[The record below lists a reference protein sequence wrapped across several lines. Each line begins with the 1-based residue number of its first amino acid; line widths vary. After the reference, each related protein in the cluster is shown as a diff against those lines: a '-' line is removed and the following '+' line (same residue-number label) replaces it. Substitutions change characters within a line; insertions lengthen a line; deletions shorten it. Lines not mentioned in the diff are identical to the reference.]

1 MENTFSILRH
11 NGLDKDHLHLRGE
24 YCARPVLRIWERGSP
39 PLTWRIRKKDAEQQ
53 ADFRITS
60 TYVENTVFTLIF
72 YFCAWDHLHIR
83 GEYLLVAVIRFTS
96 TGSSPHT
103 WRILSYGLTIFN
115 AIRITSTYVENT
127 LGCFNFH
134 RFDKDHLHIR
144 GEYFKS
150 IATPSIVLGSPPHT
164 WRIH

>member
-83 GEYLLVAVIRFTS
+83 GEYLLVAVIRF
-96 TGSSPHT
+96 
-103 WRILSYGLTIFN
+103 
-115 AIRITSTYVENT
+115 
-127 LGCFNFH
+127 NFH